1 MKNILLIL
9 IICSSIFLISACSG
23 SQVAKEEEILNLVE
37 VKRGDRSSWY
47 DDFEVYRENYRQFK
61 INSDLFLGI
70 GEYNE
75 EPNEAFQSAKI
86 NGEANIKSS
95 LSTTETTIDNYGNI
109 LDQVMETYSRSGT
122 ILYRYILLME
132 ANKVS
137 IYNTAKEEAS
147 MVEQARLAR
156 ETLIIEGEKL
166 IEEGDSLFLMEK
178 YKEASTS
185 YENALIKLRE
195 AEDYGKIE
203 IVQGKIEKSQDAI
216 NEISYKADSDKAAK
230 NKRIALLEARKN
242 PSLFDLRELK
252 DLYAEKG
259 NTNKV
264 AELQLII
271 KSKEKDIERSTRISD
286 LKAFIK
292 SFTLDGYLNENYDEI
307 YANPNLY
314 FTGKKINGE
323 KVKNKVMEGIN
334 ERSIWVLVPY
344 SLHRK
349 EDSTLLEKVLQN
361 KNPGYLIKLVTYDGN
376 INQNDYYKYRSYRIF
391 YVKDFNL
398 KSYSGAYGYFSG
410 FSLNGI
416 LKNYRTDSEEIIN
429 YDNKRS
435 RYTDYSNSLGA
446 KEGVLNENIQSF

>member
-9 IICSSIFLISACSG
+9 ILCSSIFLISACSG

-37 VKRGDRSSWY
+37 VKRGERSSWY

-61 INSDLFLGI
+61 INSDLYLGI
-70 GEYNE
+70 GEYKE
-75 EPNEAFQSAKI
+75 EPNEAFQSAKL

-109 LDQVMETYSRSGT
+109 IDQVMETYSKNGT

-147 MVEQARLAR
+147 LVEQARLAR
-156 ETLIIEGEKL
+156 EALVIEAEKL
-166 IEEGDSLFLMEK
+166 IEEGDSFFLRKK
-178 YKEASTS
+178 YNEASTS

-195 AEDYGKIE
+195 AEDYGKID
-203 IVQGKIEKSQDAI
+203 IVQGKIEKAHDAI
-216 NEISYKADSDKAAK
+216 NEGIYKSDSEKAAK

-242 PSLFDLRELK
+242 PSIFDLRELK
-252 DLYAEKG
+252 ELYEEKG

-264 AELQLII
+264 AELELLI
-271 KSKEKDIERSTRISD
+271 KTKEKDIEKNTRISD

-292 SFTLDGYLNENYDEI
+292 SFTLDGYLNENYSEI
-307 YANPNLY
+307 YATPNLY
-314 FTGKKINGE
+314 FTGKKINEE
-323 KVKNKVMEGIN
+323 KVKSKVMEDIS

-349 EDSTLLEKVLQN
+349 EDSILLEKVLQN
-361 KNPGYLIKLVTYDGN
+361 KNPGYLVKLVPYDGN
-376 INQNDYYKYRSYRIF
+376 INQNDYYRYRTYQIF

-398 KSYSGAYGYFSG
+398 KSYSGAYGYFAG

-416 LKNYRTDSEEIIN
+416 LKNYRSDNEKIIN
-429 YDNKRS
+429 YNNIRS
-435 RYTDYSNSLGA
+435 RYTDYSNNIGA